1 MGTIERV
8 SEVRNEYKHRILD
21 LKREIKELN
30 EQIELL
36 KDEVTTLRSKWKLIF
51 GYFYHVW
58 L

>member
-36 KDEVTTLRSKWKLIF
+36 KDEVTTLRSK
-51 GYFYHVW
+51 
-58 L
+58 